1 MSKQVTAIFGDRA
14 SAASAVDRLVAAGF
28 ARDDISALMSDATR
42 GRHFDVESS
51 TKAPE
56 GAAVGAGLGGV
67 LGAIAAGLVAVGTV
81 AVPGVGFFAAG
92 PIVAAL
98 AGAGAGGAAGGLMG
112 GLVGMGIPEH
122 EARLHL
128 DELKEGSILL
138 GVQAHDDR
146 AVTARDIMRNA
157 GGKHVHG

>member
-1 MSKQVTAIFGDRA
+1 MAKQVTAIFDDRE
-14 SAASAVDRLVAAGF
+14 SAAAAVDRLMAAGF
-28 ARDDISALMSDATR
+28 SRDDISALMSDATR

-67 LGAIAAGLVAVGTV
+67 LGAIAAGVVAIGTV

-92 PIVAAL
+92 PVVAAL

-112 GLVGMGIPEH
+112 GLVGLGIPEH
-122 EARLHL
+122 EAKLRL
-128 DELKEGSILL
+128 DELKKGSILL
-138 GVQAHDDR
+138 GVHAHDGR
-146 AVTARDIMRNA
+146 ADAARDIMKDADGRN
-157 GGKHVHG
+157 VY